1 MTPISLSWESR
12 KRSVLL
18 KWNGFIS
25 SGWENGRISAKILG
39 VPIPLPLKKKKIKLP
54 SHLPIRWIYL
64 KGIFSILTKWKLKK
78 VEGTLSFPD
87 PMVNGIL
94 YGWMSAIQ
102 TGRADQKIHLT
113 VNFLGENWC
122 RGEVTL
128 SLKILFHHFRN
139 WIFPLVR
146 ETRGKKPRKGG
157 ESWWKPLI

>member
-1 MTPISLSWESR
+1 MIPVSLWWDTQ

-18 KWNGFIS
+18 RWNGFVS
-25 SGWENGRISAKILG
+25 SGVESGKISAKILG
-39 VPIPLPLKKKKIKLP
+39 VPIPLPLKKKKIRL
-54 SHLPIRWIYL
+54 SNQLPIRWIYL
-64 KGIFSILTKWKLKK
+64 KGIFSFLTKWKFKK

-94 YGWMSAIQ
+94 YGWISAIQ
-102 TGRADQKIHLT
+102 TGRADRKINVT

-128 SLKILFHHFRN
+128 SLKILFNHLRS

-146 ETRGKKPRKGG
+146 EMRGRKPRKGG
-157 ESWWKPLI
+157 ES

>member
-1 MTPISLSWESR
+1 MIPVSLCWDTQ
-12 KRSVLL
+12 KRSVLFR
-18 KWNGFIS
+18 WNGFVS
-25 SGWENGRISAKILG
+25 SGVESGKISAKILG
-39 VPIPLPLKKKKIKLP
+39 VPISLPLKKKKIQLP

-94 YGWMSAIQ
+94 YGWISAIQ
-102 TGRADQKIHLT
+102 TGRADRKINVT

-128 SLKILFHHFRN
+128 SLKILFHHLRS

-146 ETRGKKPRKGG
+146 EMRGRKPRKGG
-157 ESWWKPLI
+157 ES